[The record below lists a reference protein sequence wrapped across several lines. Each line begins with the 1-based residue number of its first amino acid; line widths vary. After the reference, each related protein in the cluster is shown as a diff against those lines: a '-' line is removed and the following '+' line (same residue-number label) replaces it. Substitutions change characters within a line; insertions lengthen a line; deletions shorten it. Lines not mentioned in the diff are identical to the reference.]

1 MLADISN
8 NYVDL
13 FNAAKNQLP
22 FMGYLMSTLWGV
34 NIVNWALGSPLNILG
49 IYPRSAWG
57 LLGII
62 FAPIL
67 HGNFNHLFFNS
78 IPLFVLGMFILMLGQ
93 NLFICVT
100 VILAIMEGL
109 LVWIFGRKAL
119 HIGASGIIAG
129 YFGFVLGLAYFYP
142 TIISLILG
150 FVTLYYFG
158 SILLGIFPSSALVSW
173 ESHLAGLLSG
183 VVLIYVLWHYPNYER
198 LLLSIF

>member
-13 FNAAKNQLP
+13 FNTAKNQLP
-22 FMGYLMSTLWGV
+22 FMGYLMAALWGI
-34 NIVNWALGSPLNILG
+34 NIVNWVLGSPLNLLG
-49 IYPRSAWG
+49 IYPRSLWG
-57 LLGII
+57 LIGII

-93 NLFICVT
+93 NLFIGVT

-109 LVWIFGRKAL
+109 LVWLFGRKAI
-119 HIGASGIIAG
+119 HIGASGVIAG
-129 YFGFVLGLAYFYP
+129 YFGFILGLAYFYP
-142 TIISLILG
+142 TMMSLILG

-158 SILLGIFPSSALVSW
+158 SILLGVFPSSALVSW
-173 ESHLAGLLSG
+173 ESHLAGLVSG
-183 VVLIYVLWHYPNYER
+183 VVLAYLLWHYPYYER
-198 LLLSIF
+198 LLLNIF